1 MMPMPPSLP
10 WLASLSAIST
20 KDIPMP
26 ARRIRGTIASTGYA
40 EGPLHRVAAVVA
52 DYIAEAEP
60 ASEAARLRAAIAA
73 AASDLEVLV
82 VASDT
87 DAADILEFQLV
98 MLGDDSLAEA
108 AFAAIADGR
117 PALEAWHDAL
127 ATQIADYEGAADAY
141 FRARAADLR
150 DIADRVSR
158 HLTGAAAEATP
169 AGAILHA
176 DDLSPSTF
184 LATDWGQGGGIV
196 LASGSPTSHVAML
209 ARARGVPMLT
219 GLGALDIPDG
229 DHVQIDAEH
238 GTLVILPD
246 TEDRRAFLTASTA
259 YRHLLQQAVTVD
271 GAKVDV
277 LLNIGAPGDLAGLDP
292 SHCDGIGLMRTEFLF
307 STGVPDEETQ
317 YRAYREVLL
326 WAAGRPVTIR
336 TVDAGG
342 DKPVPGFTV
351 QEGNPFLGLR
361 GIRLALSRPDVIRAQ
376 IRALLRAAVH
386 GPLKV
391 MFPMVAIPAEFAAA
405 AALFVEEAAQL
416 AASGIAHA
424 MPALGIMV
432 EVPAVALVPEAFAS
446 VAFFSIGSNDLTQY
460 VMAAGRDNG
469 AVAALADPVNPAVIG
484 LIARVAHFGAKA
496 GIAVSLCGD
505 AGGDPQL
512 IPTLLGAGLRSLSVA
527 PAQLPL
533 AKAAIAA
540 ARTSDFTV
548 AAI

>member
-1 MMPMPPSLP
+1 
-10 WLASLSAIST
+10 
-20 KDIPMP
+20 MP
-26 ARRIRGTIASTGYA
+26 APRIRGTIASTGYA
-40 EGPLHRVAAVVA
+40 EGPLHRVGYVAA
-52 DYIAEAEP
+52 DYLAEAD
-60 ASEAARLRAAIAA
+60 AATEGERLRTAIAA
-73 AASDLEVLV
+73 AAADLEVLV
-82 VASDT
+82 VASDS
-87 DAADILEFQLV
+87 DAGEILEFQLV

-127 ATQIADYEGAADAY
+127 AAQIADYEDASDAY

-158 HLTGAAAEATP
+158 RLAGVTEPTIP
-169 AGAILHA
+169 VGAILHA

-184 LATDWGQGGGIV
+184 LATDWGQGGGIA
-196 LASGSPTSHVAML
+196 LAAGSPTSHVAML

-219 GLGALDIPDG
+219 GLGAIDIADG

-238 GTLVILPD
+238 GVLVVLPD
-246 TEDRRAFLTASTA
+246 TEDRHAFLTASTA
-259 YRHLLQQAVTVD
+259 YRHLLQRARASADAPAMTAD
-271 GAKVDV
+271 GARIDV
-277 LLNIGAPGDLAGLDP
+277 LLNIGAPADLAGLDP

-307 STGVPDEETQ
+307 SSGVPDEETQ
-317 YRAYREVLL
+317 YRAYRDVLL

-351 QEGNPFLGLR
+351 RESNPFLGLR
-361 GIRLALSRPDVIRAQ
+361 GIRLALSRPDVFRPQ
-376 IRALLRAAVH
+376 VRALLRAAVH

-391 MFPMVAIPAEFAAA
+391 MFPMIAIPAEFAAA
-405 AALFVEEAAQL
+405 SALFADEAARL

-432 EVPAVALVPEAFAS
+432 EVPAVALVPEAFPEA
-446 VAFFSIGSNDLTQY
+446 AFLSIGSNDLTQY

-469 AVAALADPVNPAVIG
+469 AVSALADPANPAVIG
-484 LIARVAHFGAKA
+484 LVARVARFGAEA

-512 IPTLLGAGLRSLSVA
+512 IPALLGAGLRSLSVA

-540 ARTSDFTV
+540 TRTGDV
-548 AAI
+548 PIAAI

>member
-1 MMPMPPSLP
+1 
-10 WLASLSAIST
+10 
-20 KDIPMP
+20 MP

-40 EGPLHRVAAVVA
+40 EGPLHRVASIVA
-52 DYIAEAEP
+52 DYIAEADP
-60 ASEAARLRAAIAA
+60 VSEAARLRAAIVAA
-73 AASDLEVLV
+73 AADLEALV

-87 DAADILEFQLV
+87 DAAEILEFQLV

-108 AFAAIADGR
+108 AFTAIADGR
-117 PALEAWHDAL
+117 PALAAWHDAL
-127 ATQIADYEGAADAY
+127 AVQIADYEDAADDY

-150 DIADRVSR
+150 DIAERVTC
-158 HLTGAAAEATP
+158 HLTGATAQAAP

-196 LASGSPTSHVAML
+196 LTAGSPTSHVAML

-219 GLGALDIPDG
+219 GLGALDVPDG

-238 GTLVILPD
+238 GVLVILPD

-259 YRHLLQQAVTVD
+259 YRHLLQQARSRADAPAVTAD
-271 GAKVDV
+271 GARIDV

-292 SHCDGIGLMRTEFLF
+292 THCDGIGLMRTEFLF
-307 STGVPDEETQ
+307 SSGVPDEETQ

-351 QEGNPFLGLR
+351 TETNPFLGLR
-361 GIRLALSRPDVIRAQ
+361 GIRLALSRPDVFRAQ
-376 IRALLRAAVH
+376 VRALLRAAVH

-391 MFPMVAIPAEFAAA
+391 MFPMIAIPAEFAAA
-405 AALFVEEAAQL
+405 TALFGDEAAQL
-416 AASGIAHA
+416 AASGIPHA

-432 EVPAVALVPEAFAS
+432 EVPAVALVPEAFAG

-469 AVAALADPVNPAVIG
+469 AVAALADPANPAVVG
-484 LIARVAHFGAKA
+484 LIARVARFGADA
-496 GIAVSLCGD
+496 GISVSLCGD

-512 IPTLLGAGLRSLSVA
+512 IPALLGAGLRSLSVA

-540 ARTSDFTV
+540 ARTSDVYV